1 MPDDEA
7 NPDTNEGAKPADQ
20 KAEQNASGDAA
31 EPTGPLGWSAV
42 WQAPALLFA
51 VALLVSGLYA
61 AVASRPAPDFESII
75 RRGEALVQRER
86 YQDAIDELNET
97 FFPFY
102 DEPIV
107 ADSQRQRY
115 HLVIARSIYNA
126 QRLLGIRVQDND
138 RAVLREFLEAER
150 LEATLRPLDVYALA
164 ETLIRLDQTDR
175 ALRRA
180 EDLPMDRSDLRH
192 RLLRQFVEHEL
203 SRREPGYDIV
213 LDQLARLLAEPE
225 LPRNER
231 IWAVEQQ
238 AEVNLRQGYPRQV
251 VDRIL
256 RAMPRLTGAGEERDL
271 LPLYVMLGQAYTEI
285 GLLDQ
290 AWKRLDRAAVLADGV
305 GQHWGRIQFL
315 MGRIDAD
322 LGRAREARD
331 RHADIVRNHGRSDD
345 LLPNLLALAET
356 EATLGRTDASVAA
369 YDRLADE
376 LPRSEPHPM
385 ATREQA
391 AESLM
396 DRFRE
401 RFSSGQTA
409 DARRFATIAERLW
422 GVDDAPRDVLLALA
436 ESNRRLA
443 DEALPP
449 RTEGTPRLTDE
460 ELDPATREQIKPL
473 LIAAGAYF
481 RAHADRSDVTDNTAF
496 GDSLWASAQAFDR
509 AGQQQDAIEAYRV
522 FADGAADSPRW
533 GEARF
538 RLAQAYHAR
547 GEHTRAEGLLRD
559 LIASG
564 LDRIGDK
571 GVGIWADRSY
581 VPLAQTLL
589 MDDIDVN
596 DDEAAR
602 LLVAVVDGRR
612 ASPDA
617 EQYPTALFEL
627 GRYHYQQDDF
637 PRAIERLEEF
647 RERFPDHP
655 DAGRVLFWLADAF
668 RLESDAIEETLA
680 GALPDSQREQLE
692 DARSDRLERAGVLF
706 DQVVEVLG
714 GMDARR
720 RTDLENVYLRN
731 AHYYRGD
738 CAFDLGRYDEAIRH
752 YDAARLAYRGDPAA
766 LVAMVQIVNAHVA
779 QGNTERARTANERAR
794 RFFEQLPDT
803 VWDDPT
809 LPMGRDDWERW
820 LDSSSRLYAL
830 DRAE

>member
-1 MPDDEA
+1 VPDDEA
-7 NPDTNEGAKPADQ
+7 
-20 KAEQNASGDAA
+20 KAEAQARETADRSADAA
-31 EPTGPLGWSAV
+31 DASAEPAAPPGWSGV
-42 WQAPALLFA
+42 WQAPTLLFA
-51 VALLVSGLYA
+51 LALLVGGVYA
-61 AVASRPAPDFESII
+61 AFATRPEPDFESII

-102 DEPIV
+102 DEPNV
-107 ADSQRQRY
+107 SDTLRQRY
-115 HLVIARSIYNA
+115 HLVIGRSIYNA
-126 QRLLGIRVQDND
+126 QRLLGIEVEDND
-138 RAVLREFLEAER
+138 RAVLRELLEAER
-150 LEATLRPLDVYALA
+150 LEATLRPLDVFALA

-175 ALRRA
+175 ALSRA
-180 EDLPMDRSDLRH
+180 QTLPEDRSDLRH
-192 RLLRQFVEHEL
+192 RLLRLFVEHEL
-203 SRREPGYDIV
+203 NRREPGFDTV
-213 LDQLARLLAEPE
+213 LAQLAKLLAEPE
-225 LPRNER
+225 LPRPER

-256 RAMPRLTGAGEERDL
+256 RAMPRLTGAGQERDL

-290 AWKRLDRAAVLADGV
+290 AWKRLERAAELADGV
-305 GQHWGRIQFL
+305 GPQWGRIQYL

-322 LGRAREARD
+322 LGRPREARD
-331 RHADIVRNHGRSDD
+331 RHADIVRNHGRSGD

-376 LPRSEPHPM
+376 LPRSEPHRL
-385 ATREQA
+385 ATREQV

-422 GVDDAPRDVLLALA
+422 GFDRAPRDVLLALA
-436 ESNRRLA
+436 ESNLRLA
-443 DEALPP
+443 DEAAPP
-449 RTEGTPRLTDE
+449 APAGAIRLSDAD
-460 ELDPATREQIKPL
+460 LDPATREQIKPL

-481 RAHADRSDVTDNTAF
+481 RAHADRSDVTDNEAF
-496 GDSLWASAQAFDR
+496 ADSMWASAQAFDR

-522 FADGAADSPRW
+522 FAEGATNSPRW
-533 GEARF
+533 AEARF
-538 RLAQAYHAR
+538 RLAKAYHAR
-547 GEHTRAEGLLRD
+547 GEHGRAETLLRD

-564 LDRIGDK
+564 LDRVGDK
-571 GVGIWADRSY
+571 GVGVWADRSY

-589 MDDIDVN
+589 LDGVDAN
-596 DDEAAR
+596 DEEAQR
-602 LLVAVVDGRR
+602 LLIAVVDGRR

-627 GRYHYQQDDF
+627 GRYHYQQNDF

-647 RERFPDHP
+647 RARFPSHP

-668 RLESDAIEETLA
+668 RLEADAIEETLA

-692 DARSDRLERAGVLF
+692 EAREERLEQAGALF
-706 DQVVEVLG
+706 DEVVRVLG
-714 GMDARR
+714 TIDPRR
-720 RTDLENVYLRN
+720 RTELESVYLRN

-738 CAFDLGRYDEAIRH
+738 CAFDLERYDDAIRH
-752 YDAARLAYRGDPAA
+752 YDAARLAYRGDPSA

-779 QGNTERARTANERAR
+779 QGNEERARTANERAR
-794 RFFEQLPDT
+794 RFFEQLPDS

-830 DRAE
+830 DTPE